1 MPTDE
6 VENDTINRPKRNP
19 HKKTNW
25 GEKSDKISHGKKTSL
40 KRRIAEIAD
49 EDEDWKDYE
58 TR

>member
-25 GEKSDKISHGKKTSL
+25 GEKSDKINHGKKTAF
-40 KRRIAEIAD
+40 KRRLAEIEDD
-49 EDEDWKDYE
+49 EDDIRDYLS
-58 TR
+58 R